1 MVPAMANP
9 RAKGE
14 YEPNRTIRMG
24 ERWDLL
30 GEVYGSRNRASLF
43 DQFAAWMLHEPGAK
57 LPKRVRPSS
66 D

>member
-1 MVPAMANP
+1 MANP

-24 ERWDLL
+24 DRWERL
-30 GEVYGSRNRASLF
+30 GEVYGSRNRARLF
-43 DQFAAWMLHEPGAK
+43 DEFAAWMLREPGAK
-57 LPKRVRPSS
+57 LPKRAEPTT